1 MRDRARHLTTARR
14 RPRWRPATGGRKD
27 AIPRVARLRHA
38 RATGCGHGTGGR
50 HLRCHGHGRV
60 GPSPLAPAARCAGPA
75 AARSRSCGDGPSG
88 LDQSGAVS
96 CPTVPLPVRAP
107 SARFPRLPRGPGSD
121 GPPRAPPELPAWPGG
136 SGALSAQFPLRAAV
150 SPHRPS
156 EPRPDFFESCPSTW
170 NPVTESNRRPSPY
183 HRVPIDLLAR
193 HFSGRP
199 GQTLYFSSVER
210 GSGHFAPDA
219 ISQIPPNR

>member
-1 MRDRARHLTTARR
+1 MPLRAGHRRRVITRLPGAGADASLPGPAPPVRCWCAPCPSWCPRRGPGGMRDRARHLTTARR

-107 SARFPRLPRGPGSD
+107 SALGSL
-121 GPPRAPPELPAWPGG
+121 GYQ
-136 SGALSAQFPLRAAV
+136 GAR
-150 SPHRPS
+150 
-156 EPRPDFFESCPSTW
+156 
-170 NPVTESNRRPSPY
+170 
-183 HRVPIDLLAR
+183 DLT
-193 HFSGRP
+193 GRP
-199 GQTLYFSSVER
+199 GRRQSCRR
-210 GSGHFAPDA
+210 GLAGVA
-219 ISQIPPNR
+219 R